1 MINNPPKLKKHVAA
15 VHANTP
21 NYSLTHR
28 KAVNAMLVAARQ
40 EVVQKCGDRDDV
52 KNYLRS
58 LRGIEVNHEVTLK
71 DFKTDIDY
79 GSRDHEFLRKV
90 LTDIAS
96 TPLQYNIISAT
107 GEKEWEVIPILSYAK
122 ISRNKVTFR
131 FPSELRED
139 LLNPEVY
146 ATIDLA
152 IQNKFISGH
161 ALALYE
167 NTYRFIKLGK
177 TPFISL
183 AHIKGML
190 GIDLKAY
197 PEFKY
202 FNREVI
208 KKAVKEINRLSN
220 VIITE
225 VVPKKKGNAIS
236 SLQFILDT
244 PKTGDFFE
252 ESAASIEESDIES
265 SLYEFG
271 LSKAQIKKLFEKG
284 DYEYLLNCIS
294 NLHSEFNKRSDI
306 QNIPAYAWSS
316 LNSMLD
322 NPEPTIKKIGSNVKK
337 KKNAE
342 AAITVDG
349 KISYSEIMER
359 AEGSLIETLKN
370 MCINDLGVNKR
381 SDNLHA
387 IASDGE
393 WENESLLKHFKIF
406 VESTMYIRRDLAN
419 QLR

>member
-15 VHANTP
+15 IHSSTP

-40 EVVQKCGDRDDV
+40 EIVEKCDDMDDV
-52 KNYLRS
+52 KNYLKS
-58 LRGIEVNHEVTLK
+58 VRGIEVNHEVTLK
-71 DFKTDIDY
+71 DFKTDIGY
-79 GSRDHEFLRKV
+79 GSRDHEFLRRV
-90 LTDIAS
+90 LTDMAS

-183 AHIKGML
+183 DLLKGML
-190 GIDLKAY
+190 GISLKAY
-197 PEFKY
+197 PKFKY

-208 KKAVKEINRLSN
+208 KKAVNEINLLSN
-220 VIITE
+220 ITITVGE
-225 VVPKKKGNAIS
+225 NKKKGNSIYA
-236 SLQFILDT
+236 LQFLLDT

-265 SLYEFG
+265 SLYSFG

-284 DYEYLLNCIS
+284 DYANLEICIS
-294 NLHSEFNKRSDI
+294 NLHSEFCKRSDI
-306 QNIPAYAWSS
+306 SNIPAYAWSS
-316 LNSMLD
+316 LNAMLD
-322 NPEPTIKKIGSNVKK
+322 NTEPRIKQIGPKAKQKTN
-337 KKNAE
+337 
-342 AAITVDG
+342 AAITIDG
-349 KISYSEIMER
+349 KMSYSEIMER
-359 AEGSLIETLKN
+359 ADGALIETLKN
-370 MCINDLGVNKR
+370 MCTNDLGVNKR
-381 SDNLHA
+381 SDNLHTL
-387 IASDGE
+387 ASEGE

-406 VESTMYIRRDLAN
+406 VEATLYIRTDLAN
-419 QLR
+419 QLKN